1 VHFCGFPL
9 RRLQQVCPLSRSLA
23 STAVSRLPNNM
34 VRIYKHPHRRHSLG
48 SGGLAGNEGGDRV
61 VPMTL
66 QNKLM
71 RGRLLRFLALQGK
84 VVVAIRTHNVFRWF
98 LISVYLCSV
107 GSSTNCAFASTPP
120 AADLMPLTDA
130 AGDTLPDAPAAKI
143 PVTEKGLPL
152 AILKDQISVWT
163 SPVRIRSHDLIWLLP
178 LGAAT
183 GVTLATDPDAMRDLS
198 RNPGFNKDS
207 VNASNALLGG
217 EIAVPVAL
225 YGVGLFNGNAHA
237 RETGI
242 LSGEALADSVVL
254 DQVTKIIFRRERPL
268 YNNASGDFFSSNAG
282 NNSFPS
288 SHSMLAWAIAGV
300 TAGEYPS
307 KWVQL
312 GAYSLASSVSLMR
325 VLGQEH
331 FPTDVL
337 VGGAAGWLIGHYV
350 FKKHAVHPLTSTA
363 RGKL

>member
-1 VHFCGFPL
+1 
-9 RRLQQVCPLSRSLA
+9 
-23 STAVSRLPNNM
+23 M
-34 VRIYKHPHRRHSLG
+34 VAMI
-48 SGGLAGNEGGDRV
+48 
-61 VPMTL
+61 L
-66 QNKLM
+66 QNKL
-71 RGRLLRFLALQGK
+71 RARIPGTVSGYPK
-84 VVVAIRTHNVFRWF
+84 CVVITICAHPIFRW
-98 LISVYLCSV
+98 LLLSLCLCSIG
-107 GSSTNCAFASTPP
+107 GSASCAFAFSHP
-120 AADLMPLTDA
+120 ATDA
-130 AGDTLPDAPAAKI
+130 VPLMDAPGDTLPDAPAAQV

-152 AILKDQISVWT
+152 AILKDQVGIWT
-163 SPVRIRSHDLIWLLP
+163 SPVRIRTHDLIWLLP

-183 GVTLATDPDAMRDLS
+183 GVTLATDTDAMRDLS
-198 RNPGFNKDS
+198 RNRSFNKDS
-207 VNASNALLGG
+207 VNASNALLGAQ
-217 EIAVPVAL
+217 IAVPVTL
-225 YGVGLFNGNAHA
+225 YGVGLFKEDAHA

-288 SHSMLAWAIAGV
+288 SHSMLAWSIAGV
-300 TAGEYPS
+300 IAGEYPS

-312 GAYSLASSVSLMR
+312 STYSLATSVSLMR

-350 FKKHAVHPLTSTA
+350 FKKHSLHPLTNTV
-363 RGKL
+363 RGKS